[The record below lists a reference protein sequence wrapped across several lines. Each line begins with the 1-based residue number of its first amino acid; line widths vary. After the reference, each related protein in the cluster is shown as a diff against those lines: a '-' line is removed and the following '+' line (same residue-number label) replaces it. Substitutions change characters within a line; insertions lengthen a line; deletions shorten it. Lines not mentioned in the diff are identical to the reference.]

1 MTDVRGYTPRANRK
15 DVISQKE
22 LDQMFKKTDQINQE
36 YFRLR
41 AKALISLFKPGKR
54 RGEVASLAMDDIE
67 PQENFLYVTYTVEK
81 KRKRKKCPSCEK
93 SSGSQTLFCRFCG
106 EPLEHIEASPQVMS
120 LRRRKR
126 FQIKSRYAQNIMAY
140 WNWMKQHHPENK
152 WLFPSGHNVFGVAYV
167 FDLSRH
173 LHGRQVLRIIQSLNP
188 KAWCHL
194 FRETRGAEIVK
205 KDEEARGEA
214 SIETVYRVR
223 RGLDLESEASAWR
236 YIRRYATET
245 IEDEDEIIT

>member
-1 MTDVRGYTPRANRK
+1 MTNVRGYGPRANRK

-22 LDQMFKKTDQINQE
+22 VDQMLKKADQLTPE

-41 AKALISLFKPGKR
+41 AKALLSLFKPGKR

-67 PQENFLYVTYTVEK
+67 AQENFLYVTYTVEK
-81 KRKRKKCPSCEK
+81 KRKKD
-93 SSGSQTLFCRFCG
+93 
-106 EPLEHIEASPQVMS
+106 IMS

-126 FQIKSRYAQNIMAY
+126 FHVKSRHAQYIMAY
-140 WNWMKQHHPENK
+140 WDWMKQYHPKSK

-167 FDLSRH
+167 FDFSHH
-173 LHGRQVLRIIQSLNP
+173 LHGRQLLRIIQSLNP

-205 KDEEARGEA
+205 KDEDVRGEA

>member
-1 MTDVRGYTPRANRK
+1 MTNVRGFLARVNRK

-22 LDQMFKKTDQINQE
+22 LDQMLRKADQLKPE
-36 YFRLR
+36 YFKVR
-41 AKALISLFKPGKR
+41 AKALISLFKSGKR

-67 PQENFLYVTYTVEK
+67 AKENFLYVTYTVEK
-81 KRKRKKCPSCEK
+81 KRKKD
-93 SSGSQTLFCRFCG
+93 
-106 EPLEHIEASPQVMS
+106 IMS

-126 FQIKSRYAQNIMAY
+126 FHIESRYAQYIMAY
-140 WNWMKQHHPENK
+140 WNWMKQHYPESK
-152 WLFPSGHNVFGVAYV
+152 WLFPSGHNVFGVTYV
-167 FDLSRH
+167 FNLSRH
-173 LHGRQVLRIIQSLNP
+173 LHGRQILRIIQDLNP

-205 KDEEARGEA
+205 KDEDAKGEA